1 MSEGQNQRDVR
12 GEEHTTP
19 GQISAFY
26 AGLNCSQ
33 TRTDRDLLKE
43 IISEHVVPRLVVAE
57 QAAHRQSAHLRGSGP
72 PTENQISE
80 LLHIVIEADTPSCI
94 AFLRD
99 LREHGMQLENV
110 YLGLLSPVARQLG
123 TMWETDRIS
132 FIDVTVALARLQS
145 LVHELTREECFG
157 ALQFDETRRIVLARA
172 EGEQHAFGLL
182 IVAEFLRLAG
192 WDVTGGSEIESGRSL
207 STIVKAS
214 PFCVAGLAAGSVR
227 HAAALKDDIR
237 ALREQ
242 SRNDAIG
249 VIVGGP
255 AFVQDP
261 ALGRFIGADAT
272 ARDGREAVLHA
283 EPVRASGSRKQL

>member
-1 MSEGQNQRDVR
+1 MSEGQNQRDVL
-12 GEEHTTP
+12 GEEQTTP

-33 TRTDRDLLKE
+33 TRSDRDLLKE

-72 PTENQISE
+72 PTEQQIAE
-80 LLHIVIEADTPSCI
+80 LLHIVIEADTDSCVT
-94 AFLRD
+94 FLRD

-110 YLGLLSPVARQLG
+110 YLGLLSPVARELG

-157 ALQFDETRRIVLARA
+157 ALQFDETRRIVLAKA

-207 STIVKAS
+207 GTIVRAS
-214 PFCVAGLAAGSVR
+214 PFCVAGLSAGSVH

-283 EPVRASGSRKQL
+283 EQVRASGARKQL